1 MLRRQSFKCR
11 RPLETQRTFS
21 LCKPQGEWQNR
32 SGFMKISMTV
42 IKRMH
47 SGKVK
52 AGRTIREWLSLS
64 QEQKEQSE
72 NRSSEEREEIRRRDV
87 VMKRAFKKGKEKE
100 RERWWQGKGT
110 KQEKQQRGL
119 GHSLYGENPTHLN
132 NPGWCRRVCQEN
144 SRVSPGVSTPPV
156 LDLTPFTCIIIY
168 HHHDDLKSSSKRFN
182 YSQHILFITMA
193 CQYVII

>member
-42 IKRMH
+42 IKRMN

-64 QEQKEQSE
+64 REQKEQSE

-87 VMKRAFKKGKEKE
+87 IMKRALRKEKRNSGRDGD
-100 RERWWQGKGT
+100 REKRQNK
-110 KQEKQQRGL
+110 K
-119 GHSLYGENPTHLN
+119 
-132 NPGWCRRVCQEN
+132 N
-144 SRVSPGVSTPPV
+144 SREALGIHCMEKTLHTSTTLRDAEGFVKKIPGYLLGSVHLQS
-156 LDLTPFTCIIIY
+156 
-168 HHHDDLKSSSKRFN
+168 
-182 YSQHILFITMA
+182 
-193 CQYVII
+193 